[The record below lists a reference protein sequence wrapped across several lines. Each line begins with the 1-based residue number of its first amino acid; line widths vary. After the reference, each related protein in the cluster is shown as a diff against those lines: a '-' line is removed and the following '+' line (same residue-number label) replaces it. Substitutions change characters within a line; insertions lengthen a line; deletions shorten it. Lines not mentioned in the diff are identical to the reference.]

1 MKKQEAAI
9 FSVIS
14 NFILITLKLTIG
26 IYINSVSVMSEGI
39 HSSIDLLASVISF
52 FSIKKASE
60 KEDAEHPFGHGKYEN
75 VSGFFEAVLILFTG
89 IIMIYEAISKLILG
103 NTIKSLYSGMFVM
116 ALSCVLNLAVAL
128 YILSV
133 SKKSNS
139 IALSSD
145 GYHILTD
152 SLTSFT
158 VLIGLFLVRITGLK
172 FIDSISALFVSVLI
186 IKTSFVLIKNSLKDL
201 VDSSL
206 SKNELEKIIRILKR
220 YPEIKSFHKLRTRKS
235 GETFEIN
242 MHLLFDSNKSLLE
255 VHDVCNCI
263 ESELDRVFLISNTTI
278 HAEPFLAKENK
289 VYVLDSNK
297 SYK

>member
-14 NFILITLKLTIG
+14 NFILIILKLTIG
-26 IYINSVSVMSEGI
+26 IYINSVSVISEGI

-116 ALSCVLNLAVAL
+116 ALSCILNLAVAL

-255 VHDVCNCI
+255 VHEVCNCI

-278 HAEPFLAKENK
+278 HAEPFITKENK